1 MIPMRFYLAR
11 HIDNLQYKGVLP
23 MTDPKPDVRA
33 KVREHYGQIA
43 EKFTPRPAEQSGC
56 GCSSSAAGPSDYV
69 AQMYVTDLDELPED
83 VTGLSLGSGDPIRL
97 ADLQPGETVIDLGS
111 GGGIDCFLAGKQV
124 GETGR
129 VIGVDMTP
137 QMIDKARANK
147 ARLGAH
153 NVEFR
158 LGEIEHLPVADNS
171 ADVVISNCVINLA
184 PDKSQVLRDAYRALK
199 PGGRLAISDIVT
211 DRPTP
216 DALREKLEAW
226 AGCVGGALDVD
237 QYVSE
242 LEAAGFEAVEI
253 ELAELNSTG
262 VDIQIEE
269 AGLGDTVKDGN
280 HIIIGTGDGLIA
292 IDLDDMD
299 PTELPRPFSGKIKAR
314 KPLN

>member
-11 HIDNLQYKGVLP
+11 HIDDLQYKGAFP
-23 MTDPKPDVRA
+23 MTDPTPDVRA

-43 EKFTPRPAEQSGC
+43 EKFTPQSADQGGC
-56 GCSSSAAGPSDYV
+56 GCSSNAASPSDYV
-69 AQMYVTDLDELPED
+69 GQMYVTDLDELPED
-83 VTGLSLGSGDPIRL
+83 VTGLSLGSGDPIML

-111 GGGIDCFLAGKQV
+111 GGGIDSFLAGKRV
-124 GETGR
+124 GDTGR

-137 QMIDKARANK
+137 QMIDRARANK

-211 DRPTP
+211 DRPMP

-253 ELAELNSTG
+253 ELVDLDTTG
-262 VDIQIEE
+262 IDVQIAE
-269 AGLGDTVKDGN
+269 AGLGDEVKDGK
-280 HIIIGTGDGLIA
+280 HIIIGTGDGLVA
-292 IDLDDMD
+292 IDLGDMD
-299 PTELPRPFSGKIKAR
+299 PTDLPRPFSGKIKAR
-314 KPLN
+314 KPLK